1 MLSPKAPRGRKGKGR
16 RMKTGQAERPEKLK
30 LIEII
35 LLLFLAAF
43 LATGAAALQTGHEL
57 SDKVVRLHVLANS
70 DAEEDQALKLKVR
83 DRVLAGA
90 EPILTGVADRREA
103 EDLLRSRIPELERAA
118 AEEIRANGYD
128 YAVAVQLEETMFPTR
143 EYEGFT
149 LPAGKY
155 LALRV
160 VIGEGEGRNWWCVVF
175 PPLCAAA
182 AAEVPE
188 TALAAGLSPAQVGL
202 ITEEDQGY
210 VLKSKLV
217 EFWRGLEG
225 KLD

>member
-1 MLSPKAPRGRKGKGR
+1 MTTQTAEKA
-16 RMKTGQAERPEKLK
+16 TALK
-30 LIEII
+30 WIE
-35 LLLFLAAF
+35 LAALLFLAAF
-43 LATGAAALQTGHEL
+43 LATGALALQTGQEL

-70 DAEEDQALKLKVR
+70 DSEEDQALKLKVR
-83 DRVLAGA
+83 DRILAYAEPLLAGA
-90 EPILTGVADRREA
+90 ADRQEA
-103 EDLLRSRIPELERAA
+103 EALLRGRVLELERIA
-118 AEEIRANGYD
+118 AEEIRADGYD
-128 YAVAVQLEETMFPTR
+128 YSVTIELEDTVFPTR

-155 LALRV
+155 LALRAI
-160 VIGEGEGRNWWCVVF
+160 IGAGEGRNWWCVMF

-182 AAEVPE
+182 SAEVPE
-188 TALAAGLSPAQVGL
+188 TALAAGLSPSQVGL

>member
-1 MLSPKAPRGRKGKGR
+1 
-16 RMKTGQAERPEKLK
+16 MKTEQARRLK
-30 LIEII
+30 LVEIL
-35 LLLFLAAF
+35 LLLFLAVF
-43 LATGAAALQTGHEL
+43 LASGALALQTGQEL

-70 DAEEDQALKLKVR
+70 DSEEDQALKLKVR
-83 DRVLAGA
+83 DRILAYAEPLLAGA
-90 EPILTGVADRREA
+90 ADRQEA
-103 EDLLRSRIPELERAA
+103 EALLRGRVLELERIA
-118 AEEIRANGYD
+118 AEEIRADGYD
-128 YAVAVQLEETMFPTR
+128 YSVTIELEDTVFPTR

-149 LPAGKY
+149 FPAGKY
-155 LALRV
+155 LALRAI
-160 VIGEGEGRNWWCVVF
+160 IGAGEGRNWWCVMF

-182 AAEVPE
+182 SAEVPE
-188 TALAAGLSPAQVGL
+188 TALAAGLSPSQVGL

>member
-1 MLSPKAPRGRKGKGR
+1 MLSPKAPRGREGNGR
-16 RMKTGQAERPEKLK
+16 HMKTEQAGRLK
-30 LIEII
+30 LVEIV

-43 LATGAAALQTGHEL
+43 LASGAAALQTGQEL

-70 DAEEDQALKLKVR
+70 DSEEDQALKLKVR
-83 DRVLAGA
+83 DRLLACA
-90 EPILTGVADRREA
+90 EPILAEASDRREA
-103 EDLLRSRIPELERAA
+103 EALLRDHLPELERVAA
-118 AEEIRANGYD
+118 REIQAGGCD
-128 YAVAVQLEETMFPTR
+128 YAVAVKLEDTMFPTR

-160 VIGEGEGRNWWCVVF
+160 VIGAGEGRNWWCVVF

-188 TALAAGLSPAQVGL
+188 TALAAGFSSAQVGL
-202 ITEEDQGY
+202 ITEENQGY

>member
-1 MLSPKAPRGRKGKGR
+1 
-16 RMKTGQAERPEKLK
+16 MKTKQAGRLR
-30 LIEII
+30 LAEII

-43 LATGAAALQTGHEL
+43 LASGAMALQTGQEL

-70 DAEEDQALKLKVR
+70 DSQEDQALKLKVR
-83 DRVLAGA
+83 DRILAYTEPLLAGA
-90 EPILTGVADRREA
+90 ADRREA
-103 EDLLRSRIPELERAA
+103 EALLRGQVLELERVAA
-118 AEEIRANGYD
+118 QEIRANGCD
-128 YAVAVQLEETMFPTR
+128 YAVTIELEDTVFPTR

-155 LALRV
+155 LALRTI
-160 VIGEGEGRNWWCVVF
+160 IGEGAGQNWWCVVF

-182 AAEVPE
+182 SAEVPE
-188 TALAAGLSPAQVGL
+188 TALAAGLSSAQVGL

-217 EFWRGLEG
+217 EFWRGLEA

>member
-1 MLSPKAPRGRKGKGR
+1 MILPKAPRGREGNGR
-16 RMKTGQAERPEKLK
+16 HMKTKQAGKLK
-30 LIEII
+30 IAEIA

-43 LATGAAALQTGHEL
+43 LVSGAAALQTGQEL

-70 DAEEDQALKLKVR
+70 DSEEDQALKLKVR
-83 DRVLAGA
+83 DRLLSYA
-90 EPILTGVADRREA
+90 EPVLKEAADRREA
-103 EDLLRSRIPELERAA
+103 EALLRGRLLELEEIA
-118 AEEIRANGYD
+118 AEEIQANGYH
-128 YAVAVQLEETMFPTR
+128 YAVTVELEDTMFPTR

-155 LALRV
+155 LALRA
-160 VIGEGEGRNWWCVVF
+160 VIGGGAGRNWWCVVF

-182 AAEVPE
+182 SAEVPE
-188 TALAAGLSPAQVGL
+188 TALAAGLSPSQVGL

-217 EFWRGLEG
+217 EFWRTLEG
-225 KLD
+225 KLEGS

>member
-1 MLSPKAPRGRKGKGR
+1 
-16 RMKTGQAERPEKLK
+16 MKTERAGRLK
-30 LIEII
+30 LIEIA

-43 LATGAAALQTGHEL
+43 LASGAAALQTGQEL

-70 DAEEDQALKLKVR
+70 DSREDQALKLRVR
-83 DRVLAGA
+83 DRILAYAEPLLAGA
-90 EPILTGVADRREA
+90 ADRREA
-103 EDLLRSRIPELERAA
+103 EALLGNSLPELEQIAA
-118 AEEIRANGYD
+118 REIQDSGYD
-128 YAVAVQLEETMFPTR
+128 YAVTIRLEETVFPTR

-155 LALRV
+155 LALRA
-160 VIGEGEGRNWWCVVF
+160 VIGAGEGRNWWCVVF

-182 AAEVPE
+182 SAEVPE
-188 TALAAGLSPAQVGL
+188 TALAAGLSSDQVGL
-202 ITEEDQGY
+202 ITEENQGY